1 MSSLFY
7 ALNIEDNH
15 IKKINDY
22 KNSPSTKRSNQA
34 KDKEQI
40 KYSHKESF
48 KRENKS
54 LLNYSK
60 LIKIYIT
67 KSYSYNL
74 NFNSINNK
82 DSFYFL
88 FNCFFNEVF

>member
-22 KNSPSTKRSNQA
+22 KKFNFYQKIKSR

-40 KYSHKESF
+40 KYSYKESF

-54 LLNYSK
+54 LLNDSE
-60 LIKIYIT
+60 LIKNYNDSLKSPQSRRLYKIT
-67 KSYSYNL
+67 ESE
-74 NFNSINNK
+74 FHTDII
-82 DSFYFL
+82 
-88 FNCFFNEVF
+88 